1 MRGWKIV
8 FAPIPASG
16 AAKVSSRRAAAAQRS
31 SSVRRPPSPTHSRWF
46 QRVFASIAVSITVLE
61 TVVSAAPLPAPLQ
74 PPAVVAPERD
84 PRPIAQRHLRKAK
97 EYLGASCELLKKG
110 DRHAIDGYYV
120 ACEEAW
126 NAVWVCPGDP
136 AILCEAAEL
145 YADGLAG
152 FLESACQHGRIAG
165 GGVWVGPPSKPVFI
179 PLCPKA
185 LSVGVEQVKSI
196 EPQPQRGDKRITR
209 RHVRDGFGLPVV
221 VRTIDRSRDAP
232 APDFMPARQSLA
244 ATAVLRFKMPGDENF
259 LETFAGPVYR
269 DHAPA
274 MLDLANPIEIAAVH
288 IGPARPHLAADLTAP
303 LLDMLASMPQSGVE
317 GYLQPFGQGATRPR
331 LEFLQPH
338 EPGKIPVVFIHGLAS
353 DEGTWFDLV
362 NELRAWPEFHRRFEP
377 WVFHYPTGTAFL
389 RSSSRLRAEL
399 RRAVRALDPEGHDP
413 ALKNIVLVGHSMGGL
428 HAKLQVVAPGNSL
441 WDAVA
446 CRPFDQLDLDP
457 PVRQFIGEA
466 YFFEP
471 LPFVNRV
478 VCIATPHRGSILAS
492 LGIGRLA
499 SISVRPP
506 PQLVAIHKDML
517 RRNPGAFRPDFEQR
531 VPSTV
536 DMLEPNSTVLQALER
551 LRPSCW
557 VTVHSIVGNGH
568 VSLTGGRD
576 DCVVSVASAHTV
588 GAVSEIMV
596 PATHTKVHHHPLTV
610 AEVQRILVQHLQET
624 GLGAGAP

>member
-1 MRGWKIV
+1 MGAWRIV
-8 FAPIPASG
+8 FA
-16 AAKVSSRRAAAAQRS
+16 AAIAA
-31 SSVRRPPSPTHSRWF
+31 
-46 QRVFASIAVSITVLE
+46 LE
-61 TVVSAAPLPAPLQ
+61 GVVAAAPLPAPLQ
-74 PPAVVAPERD
+74 PPAAVAPERN
-84 PRPIAQRHLRKAK
+84 PLPIAQRHLRKAK
-97 EYLGASCELLKKG
+97 EYLAASCDLLKKG
-110 DRHAIDGYYV
+110 DRHAIDGCYV

-126 NAVWVCPGDP
+126 NAVWVCPGDR

-165 GGVWVGPPSKPVFI
+165 GGIWIGPPSKPVFI

-185 LSVGVEQVKSI
+185 LPIGIEQVKSI
-196 EPQPQRGDKRITR
+196 ESQGQRSDSRITR
-209 RHVRDGFGLPVV
+209 RHLRAGFGLPVV
-221 VRTIDRSRDAP
+221 VRTVERSRDESVA
-232 APDFMPARQSLA
+232 DFMPARQSLA
-244 ATAVLRFKMPGDENF
+244 ATAVLRFKMPGDENA

-303 LLDMLASMPQSGVE
+303 LLDMLTSMPRSGVE

-338 EPGKIPVVFIHGLAS
+338 EPGRIPVVFIHGLAS

-389 RSSSRLRAEL
+389 RASARLRGEL
-399 RRAVRALDPEGHDP
+399 RRAVHTLDPEGRDP
-413 ALKNIVLVGHSMGGL
+413 ALTNMVLVGHSMGGL
-428 HAKLQVVAPGNSL
+428 HAKLQVVVSGNAL
-441 WDAVA
+441 WEAVA
-446 CRPFDQLDLDP
+446 CRPFDQVDLDP
-457 PVRQFIGEA
+457 PVRRFIGEA

-492 LGIGRLA
+492 LGVGRLA

-506 PQLVAIHKDML
+506 PQLTAMHQEMM
-517 RRNPGAFRPDFEQR
+517 RRNPGAFRPDFERR

-536 DMLEPNSTVLQALER
+536 DMLEPDSTVLRALER
-551 LRPSCW
+551 LRPACW
-557 VTVHSIVGNGH
+557 VTMHSIVGDGH

-576 DCVVSVASAHTV
+576 DCVVAVSSAHTV

-596 PATHTKVHHHPLTV
+596 PSTHTKVHHHPLTV
-610 AEVQRILVQHLQET
+610 AEMQRILGQHLQET
-624 GLGAGAP
+624 GLGAAAP